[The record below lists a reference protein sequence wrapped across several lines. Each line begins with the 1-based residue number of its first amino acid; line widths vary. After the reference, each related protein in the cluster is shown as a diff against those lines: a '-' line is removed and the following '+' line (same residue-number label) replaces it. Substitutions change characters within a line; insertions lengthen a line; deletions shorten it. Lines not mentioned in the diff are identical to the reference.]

1 MVYLDNNATT
11 AVHPEV
17 VEAMLPFLN
26 EHFYNPSSGYRAA
39 KPVKKALTTARE
51 QVAALINAH
60 PDEIIFTSC
69 GTESNNTALKSL
81 ARLIGRKKSQ
91 VLTSAIEHSA
101 VLRPIEAMAAVG
113 FTTHAIGVDPEGR
126 LNLEQLRTHL
136 TDPDLPTFASL
147 MWSNNETGVTQP
159 IAESTELLKE
169 QGAAIH
175 TDAIQAIGKVPV
187 DVRQVPVDMLS
198 ISGHKL
204 HAPKGVGALY
214 LRQGFRLEPLLR
226 GGGQE
231 FTHRSGTENVPY
243 IVGLGKACE
252 LAMNYDW
259 SRIQT
264 LRDQFESRITAEIE
278 GVRLNGSREHRAPNI
293 CHVSF
298 DNCEGAG
305 LLILLDEA
313 GVQVS
318 TGSACMTGKQQPSHV
333 QKAMGFTDAQAK
345 SSLRISL
352 SRFTTEED
360 IDKAATELAKAVK
373 KLRAIQSP
381 LTGPVQVYQS

>member
-1 MVYLDNNATT
+1 MIYLDNNATT
-11 AVHPEV
+11 PIHPEV
-17 VEAMLPFLN
+17 LEAMLPFLKDN
-26 EHFYNPSSGYRAA
+26 FHNPSSGYRAA
-39 KPVKKALTTARE
+39 KPVKTALQTARE

-81 ARLIGRKKSQ
+81 ARLIGRKRSR
-91 VLTSAIEHSA
+91 VITSAIEHSA

-113 FTTHAIGVDPEGR
+113 FETRSIGVDEEGR
-126 LNLEQLRTHL
+126 FRLDELAEQIEK
-136 TDPDLPTFASL
+136 DLPTFASL

-159 IAESTELLKE
+159 IAEACALLKE
-169 QGAAIH
+169 NGAVLH
-175 TDAIQAIGKVPV
+175 SDAIQAVSKVPV
-187 DVRQVPVDMLS
+187 NVKEVPIDMLS

-204 HAPKGVGALY
+204 YAPKGIGALY
-214 LRQGFRLEPLLR
+214 LRNGFRLEPLLR

-231 FTHRSGTENVPY
+231 QGHRSGTENVPY
-243 IVGLGKACE
+243 IVGLGKAAE
-252 LAMNYDW
+252 LAMNYDH
-259 SRIQT
+259 SQTAT
-264 LRDQFESRITAEIE
+264 LRNHLETRLATELE
-278 GVRLNGSREHRAPNI
+278 GVHFNGSRQHRSANI

-298 DNCEGAG
+298 DQCEGAG

-333 QKAMGFTDAQAK
+333 QKAMGFSDERAK

-352 SRFTTEED
+352 SRFTSSEE
-360 IDKAATELAKAVK
+360 INTATDAIIKSVK

-381 LTGPVQVYQS
+381 LTGPVQVYS